1 MTLVC
6 RALDTFVFGPVYWLR
21 EKVVEPLKGE
31 SYPWYHRR
39 YPRVPSIDECYTDDL
54 VCRWLAEH
62 SESPQLLYVFVPIT
76 MPYSILYCREEA
88 NAQFKRDWLVE
99 EEIITLLRARMQ
111 DCYFYE
117 KGTGP

>member
-1 MTLVC
+1 MLQIFIKMHCTLVTIWSFLLIESSPRLMTHVC

-54 VCRWLAEH
+54 VCRWLA
-62 SESPQLLYVFVPIT
+62 
-76 MPYSILYCREEA
+76 
-88 NAQFKRDWLVE
+88 
-99 EEIITLLRARMQ
+99 
-111 DCYFYE
+111 
-117 KGTGP
+117 

>member
-1 MTLVC
+1 MHVC

-54 VCRWLAEH
+54 VCRWLA
-62 SESPQLLYVFVPIT
+62 LLIK
-76 MPYSILYCREEA
+76 ILT
-88 NAQFKRDWLVE
+88 V
-99 EEIITLLRARMQ
+99 IICCCTIYPALLDTLLQGGGQRPVQA
-111 DCYFYE
+111 
-117 KGTGP
+117 

>member
-1 MTLVC
+1 MLC

-54 VCRWLAEH
+54 VCR
-62 SESPQLLYVFVPIT
+62 
-76 MPYSILYCREEA
+76 
-88 NAQFKRDWLVE
+88 
-99 EEIITLLRARMQ
+99 
-111 DCYFYE
+111 
-117 KGTGP
+117 

>member
-1 MTLVC
+1 MLC

-54 VCRWLAEH
+54 VCRLVALLIKILKGL
-62 SESPQLLYVFVPIT
+62 SYYMLLYI
-76 MPYSILYCREEA
+76 YHA
-88 NAQFKRDWLVE
+88 
-99 EEIITLLRARMQ
+99 LLDALLQGGGQRPVQA
-111 DCYFYE
+111 
-117 KGTGP
+117 

>member
-1 MTLVC
+1 MTNCYFLLIESYLRLTVTMLC

-54 VCRWLAEH
+54 VCRWLA
-62 SESPQLLYVFVPIT
+62 
-76 MPYSILYCREEA
+76 
-88 NAQFKRDWLVE
+88 
-99 EEIITLLRARMQ
+99 
-111 DCYFYE
+111 
-117 KGTGP
+117 

>member
-54 VCRWLAEH
+54 VCRLVALLKILKVLNYFM
-62 SESPQLLYVFVPIT
+62 LLYHLPCPT
-76 MPYSILYCREEA
+76 RYSAAGR
-88 NAQFKRDWLVE
+88 RPTPSSSV
-99 EEIITLLRARMQ
+99 
-111 DCYFYE
+111 
-117 KGTGP
+117 TGWWRRRSSRC

>member
-54 VCRWLAEH
+54 VCRLVALLN
-62 SESPQLLYVFVPIT
+62 SES
-76 MPYSILYCREEA
+76 
-88 NAQFKRDWLVE
+88 
-99 EEIITLLRARMQ
+99 
-111 DCYFYE
+111 YFML
-117 KGTGP
+117 

>member
-54 VCRWLAEH
+54 VCRWLA
-62 SESPQLLYVFVPIT
+62 LLIVCEAYL
-76 MPYSILYCREEA
+76 YIL
-88 NAQFKRDWLVE
+88 KLLVSQS
-99 EEIITLLRARMQ
+99 LL
-111 DCYFYE
+111 
-117 KGTGP
+117 